1 MVTQAK
7 QHLNAGLLLVCVVI
21 AIGMPSRSSATAPS
35 LYRQPAYESP
45 VRGEPDDLLLLAGYG
60 FAVDDQVVF
69 QSAGAATDSLQH
81 PSLLPT
87 ASTAELGVAEVVST
101 ANVPYSLTVRL
112 PKFLRVGQVYALWV
126 RNAQQEWSKSVF
138 INDARPYWISPAYV
152 YASAA
157 VASLPRYLKVVGRNL
172 QPAIGSFTEVRL
184 IGPQDLVLKAQSPDS
199 NSVALDHYVAQ
210 VNLPRALLPGTY
222 RIKLRRDGTNWVDLG
237 AQTLE
242 VRPDPSPVP
251 EFPVDSA
258 ASGACRADDGADDVP
273 CVMRA
278 IAAAHAAGGG
288 TVVFGPGTWNLSGVG
303 VAAPD
308 GIVVPVGV
316 NLRGAGVQATHIVR
330 QADWNTVTPT
340 AAFTL
345 MGHNIVEGIAFRD
358 ARVYGLGDVLASYL
372 TLGLTRTE
380 DNARGA
386 PPGAIEDVVITKNLF
401 DRPYFAIG
409 DGGAPIDRLFVT
421 YNEFGAYRT
430 SLELAGNRLLMSEK
444 FRIDDSVIAFNTFK
458 PGSHLDVPNRQG
470 AGASEIGASHRVDF
484 SNNTAD
490 GTATDYLY
498 SLADAH
504 GWRAGFFW
512 HMNNNQ
518 EMLLISNNT
527 ATCTGDKVGDGEA
540 IALDN
545 NGNTF
550 ALDAAASVIHA
561 TGDSITIAGPLQSQ
575 QYDRPVQSD
584 TYYQGHWIQV
594 GEGPGVGQARKIVSY
609 QINPSNGQVV
619 FKVAPKWDVIPAD
632 GKTRIS
638 IGREFWQTYIVG
650 NTVDHRKP
658 LCQKSN
664 RSNTKAGVIILWA
677 QTADSAVEGNQQY
690 DTDGIAFQQLYNAQ
704 ESGCHDCDRGTSYFD
719 FVEIRG
725 NLIDGEYDWGNGCS
739 SSGIF
744 GSIAAGPTTRSAPPP
759 TVSYGLSISHNM
771 INHADG
777 LRGGAIAFSPTWYQ
791 GPAPYRWPLVRNAL
805 IYQNKLTGLDTA
817 PAKPCHNDSIHQRT
831 GISLGGSSLVWGT
844 VLYANACPDA
854 RRALDIAPRDVN
866 RVCPPGAQ
874 PSCECAL

>member
-1 MVTQAK
+1 MVTAAQDRF
-7 QHLNAGLLLVCVVI
+7 NAGLMLLCIVLVI
-21 AIGMPSRSSATAPS
+21 ATPSRSFATAPS

-45 VRGEPDDLLLLAGYG
+45 VRGDPDDLLLLAGYG
-60 FAVDDQVVF
+60 FAADDQVVF
-69 QSAGAATDSLQH
+69 QSVSAATDSLQH
-81 PSLLPT
+81 PARLPS
-87 ASTAELGVAEVVST
+87 ASTADLGLAQVVST

-112 PKFLRVGQVYALWV
+112 PKFLRAGQAYALWA

-138 INDARPYWISPAYV
+138 INDARPYWITPAYV

-172 QPAIGSFTEVRL
+172 QPASGSITEVRL
-184 IGPQDLVLKAQSPDS
+184 IGPQEVILKAESSDP
-199 NSVALDHYVAQ
+199 NSAAIDHYVAR
-210 VNLPRALLPGTY
+210 VSLPRALSPGTY
-222 RIKLRRDGTNWVDLG
+222 RIKLRRDGANWVDLG
-237 AQTLE
+237 GQTLE
-242 VRPDPSPVP
+242 VRPDPSPVT
-251 EFPVDSA
+251 EFPVDSPA
-258 ASGACRADDGADDVP
+258 YGACRADDGTDDVP
-273 CVMRA
+273 CVVRA

-288 TVVFGPGTWNLSGVG
+288 SVVFGPGTWNLSGLS
-303 VAAPD
+303 VAAPN
-308 GIVVPVGV
+308 GILVPEGV
-316 NLRGAGVQATHIVR
+316 NLRGAGVPSTHIVR
-330 QADWNTVTPT
+330 LADWNTLSPKTT
-340 AAFTL
+340 FTL
-345 MGHNIVEGIAFRD
+345 MGHNIIEGIAFRD
-358 ARVYGLGDVLASYL
+358 ARVYGLGDAFVSYL
-372 TLGLTRTE
+372 TLGLTRTGE
-380 DNARGA
+380 NAGDA
-386 PPGAIEDVVITKNLF
+386 PRGAIEDVVITKNLF

-409 DGGAPIDRLFVT
+409 DGGAPIANLFVT
-421 YNEFGAYRT
+421 FNEFGAYRT
-430 SLELAGNRLLMSEK
+430 SLELAGNRLPMSEK

-470 AGASEIGASHRVDF
+470 AAASEMGASHRVDF

-498 SLADAH
+498 SPVDAR

-518 EMLLISNNT
+518 EMLLISNNS

-550 ALDAAASVIHA
+550 ALDAAASVIRA
-561 TGDSITIAGPLQSQ
+561 TGDSVTVAGPLQSQ
-575 QYDRPVQSD
+575 QYDRPVQLD
-584 TYYQGHWIQV
+584 IYYQGHWIQV

-609 QINPSNGQVV
+609 QIDPSSGQVV

-664 RSNTKAGVIILWA
+664 RSNTKAGVITLWA
-677 QTADSAVEGNQQY
+677 QTADSAVEGNRQY
-690 DTDGIAFQQLYNAQ
+690 DTDGITFQQLYNAQ
-704 ESGCHDCDRGTSYFD
+704 EPGCRDCDRVAGYLD
-719 FVEIRG
+719 FVEVRG
-725 NLIDGEYDWGNGCS
+725 NLIDGEYDWGSGCS

-744 GSIAAGPTTRSAPPP
+744 GSLAAGPTTRSAPPP
-759 TVSYGLSISHNM
+759 TVSYGLSISHNT

-791 GPAPYRWPLVRNAL
+791 GPVPHRWPLANNAL
-805 IYQNKLTGLDTA
+805 IFQNKLTGLDTA
-817 PAKPCHNDSIHQRT
+817 PARPCDGESIHQRT
-831 GISLGGSSLVWGT
+831 AISLGGSSLVWRT

-854 RRALDIAPRDVN
+854 RRALDVAPRDVT

>member
-1 MVTQAK
+1 MVSAVRDRFS
-7 QHLNAGLLLVCVVI
+7 AGLMLLCIVL
-21 AIGMPSRSSATAPS
+21 AIGAPSRSSATAPS

-60 FAVDDQVVF
+60 FAADDQVVF
-69 QSAGAATDSLQH
+69 QSVTAASDTLQH
-81 PSLLPT
+81 PAQLPT
-87 ASTAELGVAEVVST
+87 ASTADLGLAEVVSG
-101 ANVPYSLTVRL
+101 ANLPYSLTVRL
-112 PKFLRVGQVYALWV
+112 PKFLRTGQVYALWV
-126 RNAQQEWSKSVF
+126 RNTQQEWSKSTF
-138 INDARPYWISPAYV
+138 INDARPYWITPSYA

-172 QPAIGSFTEVRL
+172 QPAAGSVTEVAL
-184 IGPQDLVLKAQSPDS
+184 SGPQEVILKAQSPDS
-199 NSVALDHYVAQ
+199 NSGAIDHYVAR
-210 VNLPRALLPGTY
+210 VSLPRTLLPGTY

-242 VRPDPSPVP
+242 IRPDPSQVG

-258 ASGACRADDGADDVP
+258 AYGACQADDGADDLP
-273 CVMRA
+273 CVRRA

-288 TVVFGPGTWNLSGVG
+288 TVVFGRGTWNLSGAG
-303 VAAPD
+303 VAAPN
-308 GIVVPVGV
+308 GIVVPAGV
-316 NLRGAGVQATHIVR
+316 NLRGMGARSTRVVR
-330 QADWNTVTPT
+330 QADWNTISPT
-340 AAFTL
+340 ATFSL
-345 MGHNIVEGIAFRD
+345 MGHNLVEGIAFSD
-358 ARVYGLGDVLASYL
+358 ARIYGLDDVLVSYL
-372 TLGLTRTE
+372 KLGLTRAL
-380 DNARGA
+380 DDASNDASGV
-386 PPGAIEDVVITKNLF
+386 IEDVIITKNLF

-409 DGGAPIDRLFVT
+409 DGGAPIERLFVT
-421 YNEFGAYRT
+421 YNELGAYRT
-430 SLELAGNRLLMSEK
+430 SLELAGNRLLMSQK

-470 AGASEIGASHRVDF
+470 AGASEMGASHRVDF

-490 GTATDYLY
+490 GAATDYLY
-498 SLADAH
+498 SPEDAR

-550 ALDAAASVIHA
+550 ALDAAANVIHA
-561 TGDSITIAGPLQSQ
+561 TDDSVEVAGPLQSR
-575 QYDRPVQSD
+575 QYDRPMPLD

-594 GEGPGVGQARKIVSY
+594 GEGPGVGQVRKILSY
-609 QINPSNGQVV
+609 RIDPSNGQIV
-619 FKVAPKWDVIPAD
+619 FKVAPKWDVIPAE
-632 GKTRIS
+632 GQSRIG
-638 IGREFWQTYIVG
+638 IGREFWQTYIVA

-664 RSNTKAGVIILWA
+664 RSNAKGGVIILWA
-677 QTADSAVEGNQQY
+677 QTADSAVEGNRQF
-690 DTDGIAFQQLYNAQ
+690 DTDGIVYQQLYNAQ
-704 ESGCHDCDRGTSYFD
+704 EPGCRDCDRVANYLD

-725 NLIDGEYDWGNGCS
+725 NLIDGEYDWSNGCS

-744 GSIAAGPTTRSAPPP
+744 GSLAAGPTTRSAPPP
-759 TVSYGLSISHNM
+759 IVSYGLSISHNT

-791 GPAPYRWPLVRNAL
+791 GPAPHRWPLVNNAL
-805 IYQNKLTGLDTA
+805 VFQNTLTGLDSA
-817 PAKPCHNDSIHQRT
+817 PAKPCKGESIHQRT
-831 GISLGGSSLVWGT
+831 GISLGGSSLDWRT

-854 RRALDIAPRDVN
+854 RRALDIAPRDVT

>member
-1 MVTQAK
+1 MTEVK
-7 QHLNAGLLLVCVVI
+7 QRFNAGLMLVCIMI
-21 AIGMPSRSSATAPS
+21 AVEMPSRSSAAAPS
-35 LYRQPAYESP
+35 LYSQPAYESP

-60 FAVDDQVVF
+60 FAADDQVVF
-69 QSAGAATDSLQH
+69 QSVGAVTDSRQH
-81 PSLLPT
+81 PGLLPT
-87 ASTAELGVAEVVST
+87 ESTAELGVAEVVST

-126 RNAQQEWSKSVF
+126 RNAQQEWSKSVL
-138 INDARPYWISPAYV
+138 INDARPYWITPAYV

-172 QPAIGSFTEVRL
+172 QRAAGSVTEVRL
-184 IGPQDLVLKAQSPDS
+184 IGPQDVVLKAQSQDS

-210 VNLPRALLPGTY
+210 VNLPRAILPGTY
-222 RIKLRRDGTNWVDLG
+222 RIKLRRDGENWVDLG

-242 VRPDPSPVP
+242 VRPDPSRVP
-251 EFPVDSA
+251 EFPVNSA
-258 ASGACRADDGADDVP
+258 AYGVCRGDDSADDVP

-278 IAAAHAAGGG
+278 IAAARAAGGG
-288 TVVFGPGTWNLSGVG
+288 TVVFAPGTWNLSGVG
-303 VAAPD
+303 VAAPN

-316 NLRGAGVQATHIVR
+316 NLRGAGVQSTHIVR
-330 QADWNTVTPT
+330 QADWNTESPT
-340 AAFTL
+340 ATFSL

-358 ARVYGLGDVLASYL
+358 ARVYGLEDALVSYL
-372 TLGLTRTE
+372 TLGLTRMGDT
-380 DNARGA
+380 ARDA
-386 PPGAIEDVVITKNLF
+386 PPGAIEDVVITNNLF

-409 DGGAPIDRLFVT
+409 DSGAPIERLFVT
-421 YNEFGAYRT
+421 HNEFGAYRT
-430 SLELAGNRLLMSEK
+430 SLELAGNRLRMSEK

-470 AGASEIGASHRVDF
+470 AAASEMGASHRVDF

-498 SLADAH
+498 SLADAR

-561 TGDSITIAGPLQSQ
+561 TADSVTVAGPLQSQ
-575 QYDRPVQSD
+575 QYDRPVQLD
-584 TYYQGHWIQV
+584 TYYQGHWIQI
-594 GEGPGVGQARKIVSY
+594 GEGPGIGQARKIVSY

-632 GKTRIS
+632 GKTRIG
-638 IGREFWQTYIVG
+638 IGREFWQTYVVG

-677 QTADSAVEGNQQY
+677 QAADSAVEGNRQY

-704 ESGCHDCDRGTSYFD
+704 ESGCRDCDRVSSYLD

-744 GSIAAGPTTRSAPPP
+744 GSLAAGPTIRSAPPP
-759 TVSYGLSISHNM
+759 TVSYGLSISHNT

-791 GPAPYRWPLVRNAL
+791 GPAPHRWPLVSNAL

-817 PAKPCHNDSIHQRT
+817 PAKPCPSDSIRQRT

-854 RRALDIAPRDVN
+854 RRALDVAPRDVN
-866 RVCPPGAQ
+866 AVCPPGSQ